1 MFYDPK
7 KDNKVLYNIRTDI
20 IIAIADNI
28 ASSSSVIISIVTKN
42 PQYLDMGAVIVS
54 LGQTVVTT
62 NSVVGTY
69 MQLKYD
75 LTNKPGIM
83 QMFIQY
89 NQIKQESSLQQT

>member
-1 MFYDPK
+1 
-7 KDNKVLYNIRTDI
+7 
-20 IIAIADNI
+20 
-28 ASSSSVIISIVTKN
+28 
-42 PQYLDMGAVIVS
+42 MGAVIVS

-75 LTNKPGIM
+75 LTNKPSIM
-83 QMFIQY
+83 QMFSQY